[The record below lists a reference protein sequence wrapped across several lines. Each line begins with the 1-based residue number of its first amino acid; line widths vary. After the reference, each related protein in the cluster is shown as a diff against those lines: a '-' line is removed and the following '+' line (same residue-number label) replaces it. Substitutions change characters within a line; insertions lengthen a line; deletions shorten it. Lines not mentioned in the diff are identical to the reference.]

1 MVDIITRLCLGEA
14 FGCVE
19 HDSDQFDF
27 LKTVQIGSAVSEQL
41 WVMPEI
47 NRLLFQMTKI
57 PFLRRQIVPSSKD
70 RSGLGKVMR
79 VSVSFLLR

>member
-1 MVDIITRLCLGEA
+1 MVDMITRLCLGEA

-19 HDSDQFDF
+19 HDSDRFDF
-27 LKTVQIGSAVSEQL
+27 LKTIQIGSAVSEQL
-41 WVMPEI
+41 WVMHEI

-57 PFLRRQIVPSSKD
+57 PFLRRQIVPSPKD